1 MRHHAK
7 FCADRSRR
15 CGDMS
20 VFVFLDHGGRPPS
33 WIFKKLEI
41 LIAHTLRRT
50 KVRYHAQFCADRS
63 NCCRDMAVFLFFKMA
78 AVRHLGFVM
87 PLFGPPTKCT
97 LVVSVTVQNLV

>member
-41 LIAHTLRRT
+41 LTACTLQRV
-50 KVRYHAQFCADRS
+50 KVRHRAQFCADWS
-63 NCCRDMAVFLFFKMA
+63 NRCGDTAVFLFFKMA
-78 AVRHLGFVM
+78 VVRHLGFVM
-87 PLFGPPTKCT
+87 CLFGPPTKCI
-97 LVVSVTVQNLV
+97 LVVCVIVQNLV